1 MRSTCAWS
9 RGRSGASR
17 PPGVSARSRPA
28 PARSISRSNT
38 SSRAAYSRGC
48 WSPCST
54 ALPIRWWTPLRA
66 APTRSMAALRVE
78 VVYALPGGE
87 DAVSVEV
94 APGSTL
100 RDAIQASGLIARH
113 PEIDLERQKIG
124 VYGKVK
130 AADAP
135 AAQGDRIEIYRALP
149 VEPKEA
155 RRRRAA
161 RKS

>member
-1 MRSTCAWS
+1 M
-9 RGRSGASR
+9 
-17 PPGVSARSRPA
+17 A
-28 PARSISRSNT
+28 P
-38 SSRAAYSRGC
+38 
-48 WSPCST
+48 
-54 ALPIRWWTPLRA
+54 
-66 APTRSMAALRVE
+66 LRVE
-78 VVYALPGGE
+78 VVYALPGAQ
-87 DAVSVEV
+87 DAVSLEI

-100 RDAIQASGLIARH
+100 RDAVQASGLIARH
-113 PEIDLERQKIG
+113 PEIDLDRQKIG

-135 AAQGDRIEIYRALP
+135 AAQGDRIEVYRALL

>member
-1 MRSTCAWS
+1 
-9 RGRSGASR
+9 
-17 PPGVSARSRPA
+17 
-28 PARSISRSNT
+28 
-38 SSRAAYSRGC
+38 
-48 WSPCST
+48 
-54 ALPIRWWTPLRA
+54 
-66 APTRSMAALRVE
+66 
-78 VVYALPGGE
+78 
-87 DAVSVEV
+87 VSVEV

-130 AADAP
+130 AAQAP
-135 AAQGDRIEIYRALP
+135 AAQGDRIEIYRALA

-161 RKS
+161 RKT

>member
-1 MRSTCAWS
+1 M
-9 RGRSGASR
+9 
-17 PPGVSARSRPA
+17 
-28 PARSISRSNT
+28 
-38 SSRAAYSRGC
+38 
-48 WSPCST
+48 
-54 ALPIRWWTPLRA
+54 
-66 APTRSMAALRVE
+66 
-78 VVYALPGGE
+78 
-87 DAVSVEV
+87 SVEV

-100 RDAIQASGLIARH
+100 RDAIGASGLVARH

-135 AAQGDRIEIYRALP
+135 AAQGDRIEVYRALL

>member
-1 MRSTCAWS
+1 
-9 RGRSGASR
+9 
-17 PPGVSARSRPA
+17 
-28 PARSISRSNT
+28 
-38 SSRAAYSRGC
+38 
-48 WSPCST
+48 
-54 ALPIRWWTPLRA
+54 
-66 APTRSMAALRVE
+66 MAALRVE
-78 VVYALPGGE
+78 VVYALPGGQ

-130 AADAP
+130 AAQAP
-135 AAQGDRIEIYRALP
+135 AAQGDRIEIYRALA

-161 RKS
+161 RKT